1 MYIYSDHCICII
13 YIYMYNHIPI
23 PSNTNWRC
31 SGVSNQQ
38 KLEISLTKNGRTR
51 PISNVVG
58 PCPQSCHRM
67 DWHPQVLSTMA
78 SWELPQAG
86 NSPKLGTPPKVNKI
100 MRRSSIDW
108 EFSSKPC
115 LMTPECQTI
124 ETIVF
129 TPKCKAFPQGL
140 LTNKWSTSLYT
151 AWWRTGFPVHGLRE
165 YHELVSNHR
174 KSWSDRG
181 FEHRSTDSTVH
192 PNQPSL
198 CGSDLPRKSARLGSA
213 SADSRWVW
221 RRKSC
226 PALGCKRPQAMKFL
240 DPKMQIL

>member
-1 MYIYSDHCICII
+1 MYVCMYIYMIYIYHIYHIPYIYII
-13 YIYMYNHIPI
+13 YRDMYRWCTYIVIIVYVYYIYMYNHIPI
-23 PSNTNWRC
+23 PSNTNWSC

-38 KLEISLTKNGRTR
+38 KLVISLKNGRTR

-67 DWHPQVLSTMA
+67 DWHPHVLSTMA

-86 NSPKLGTPPKVNKI
+86 NSPKMNKI

-129 TPKCKAFPQGL
+129 TPKCRASRKGFWQTSEACPFIL
-140 LTNKWSTSLYT
+140 LGEERDSPFMDCENTMNWLAITENHE
-151 AWWRTGFPVHGLRE
+151 ATG
-165 YHELVSNHR
+165 VSNTAQLTPQFILTSPAYVVQTSH
-174 KSWSDRG
+174 G
-181 FEHRSTDSTVH
+181 
-192 PNQPSL
+192 SL
-198 CGSDLPRKSARLGSA
+198 L
-213 SADSRWVW
+213 V
-221 RRKSC
+221 
-226 PALGCKRPQAMKFL
+226 
-240 DPKMQIL
+240 